1 MKTEIMTEF
10 ETMRA
15 EFEAEL
21 IEARACVTQA
31 ETAAAAAV
39 AAHAAAHARCTDA
52 QTAIAP
58 LGNAVTNTIAGRL
71 TALDRDLRS
80 AVGDVTRSGM
90 VADQARNRVAD
101 LELSIEQVE
110 RLMKPAGAEP
120 DAEQAE
126 AVAQ

>member
-1 MKTEIMTEF
+1 MEHIMTDF
-10 ETMRA
+10 EAMRT

-31 ETAAAAAV
+31 ETDAANAV
-39 AAHAAAHARCTDA
+39 AAHRAAQTRCTDA

-58 LGNAVTNTIAGRL
+58 LGNAVTSTIAGRL
-71 TALDRDLRS
+71 HALDRELRS
-80 AVGDVTRSGM
+80 GLGDVTRTSM
-90 VADQARNRVAD
+90 LAEQARGRVAD
-101 LELSIEQVE
+101 LALSIEQVE